1 MKIRINGNHCSTIEQ
16 VRECASP
23 KAAQFIEE
31 YFSAG
36 KSIVAHTS
44 GSTGKPKE
52 IHLPKCDLRASARLT
67 NERLGI
73 SSESLLYLCLS
84 PDYIA
89 GKMMIVRA
97 IEAGAEIVEQ
107 EPSNEPMAGYDSNR
121 RVSLLAVVPSQLGYL
136 INHPEHLQLI
146 DTIIIGGGTLPERI
160 EHWLAD
166 KGVNA
171 LKTYGMT
178 ETCSHVALAPVS
190 RSREPFSAIGNV
202 TFSLDERGCLV
213 IHAPQFS
220 EPTIVT
226 NDIVDLLDEQR
237 FYWRGR
243 HDNVINTGGLK
254 VFPEEVEEAIARV
267 LPKAIFF
274 VTSRPSEKWG
284 EELLLVLQY
293 PGLGPDGRKEGE
305 VHPGLIARLKTML
318 PTHAIPRH
326 YVALHSLPT
335 TPNGKPI
342 RHLP

>member
-1 MKIRINGNHCSTIEQ
+1 MDIRINGKLCTSIEQ
-16 VRECASP
+16 VRDCASA
-23 KAAQFIEE
+23 KAARFIEE
-31 YFSAG
+31 YYSAG
-36 KSIVAHTS
+36 DSIVAHTS

-52 IHLPKCDLRASARLT
+52 IHLPKSDLRASARLT

-73 SSESLLYLCLS
+73 NAGSLLYLCLS

-136 INHPEHLQLI
+136 INHPEYLQLV
-146 DTIIIGGGTLPERI
+146 DTIIIGGGTLNNRI
-160 EHWLAD
+160 ERWLAE

-190 RSREPFSAIGNV
+190 SGHEPFTAIGNV

-213 IHAPQFS
+213 IHAPQFTQ
-220 EPTIVT
+220 PTIVT
-226 NDIVDLLDEQR
+226 NDIVDLLDERR

-267 LPKAIFF
+267 LPRAKFF

-293 PGLGPDGRKEGE
+293 PGLAPGERKEGE
-305 VHPGLIARLKTML
+305 VHPGLIARLKTLL
-318 PTHAIPRH
+318 PSHAIPRH
-326 YVALHSLPT
+326 YLALPALPT
-335 TPNGKPI
+335 TPTGKLL
-342 RHLP
+342 RQL